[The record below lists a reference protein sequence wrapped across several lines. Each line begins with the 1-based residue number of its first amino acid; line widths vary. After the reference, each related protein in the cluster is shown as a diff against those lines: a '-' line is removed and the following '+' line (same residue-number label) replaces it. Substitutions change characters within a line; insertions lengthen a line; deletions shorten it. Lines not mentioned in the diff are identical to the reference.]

1 MEATDLLPGK
11 GGTRMIKRIEM
22 SLDGGA
28 APQGE
33 IAVKD
38 LTSIAAA
45 FQELVTRLARDTVH
59 ATGPGRSKQ
68 FVEEFAELRLSGI
81 TKGSTLLQFTKGPTD
96 KLDVELP
103 DLAETDDRLWALLD
117 AIGADTRPTWSTD
130 LIAESASKLVSAL
143 RGAARQVVVTSP
155 SRNPVGISPQ
165 GLRLDTW
172 APRRQESGGAATA
185 AGRLEKVDLKSHD
198 FRLRDDVGDAVELR
212 RVEDDRAAAKLVG
225 EWVVAEGEASRNPA
239 GRVVILSDV
248 RVHQVDDPGAEFLG
262 HRVVSIEEILSSAPG
277 PDIEGGLD
285 LTDEEFDAFLRAM
298 RP

>member
-1 MEATDLLPGK
+1 
-11 GGTRMIKRIEM
+11 MIKRIDM
-22 SLDGGA
+22 SLDGGP

-45 FQELVTRLARDTVH
+45 FQELVTRLVRDTVH

-103 DLAETDDRLWALLD
+103 DLAETDDRLWAILD
-117 AIGADTRPTWSTD
+117 AIGADARPTWSTD
-130 LIAESASKLVSAL
+130 LIADSASKLVSAL

-155 SRNPVGISPQ
+155 SRNPVRISPQ

-198 FRLRDDVGDAVELR
+198 FRLRDDVGNTVELR
-212 RVEDDRAAAKLVG
+212 RVEDDVAAAKLVG
-225 EWVVAEGEASRNPA
+225 EWVIAGGEATRNST
-239 GRVVILSDV
+239 GRIVTLTGV
-248 RVHQVDDPGAEFLG
+248 RVRQVDDPGAEFLR
-262 HRVVSIEEILSSAPG
+262 HRVVSIEEILASAPG
-277 PDIEGGLD
+277 PDAEGGLD
-285 LTDEEFDAFLRAM
+285 LTDEEFDGFVRAM